1 MISKKD
7 LILLLT
13 NSNFMIELDRIN
25 NKNRIY
31 LDIIK
36 YKLK

>member
-1 MISKKD
+1 MISKRD